1 MKKLK
6 FIAVFL
12 VLLTTSC
19 YIPQTKPND
28 FDEFWENS
36 LKGLGDKVI
45 FEVVKDSLIGNKR
58 LTINK
63 IKSFQ
68 DVDIYA
74 YVCEPI
80 ENGNYPVFVKFNVF
94 GRGHTDASTLP
105 SEWFLKEANNINM
118 VVDVRGQGL
127 STDQIGFEG
136 YLTNGLE
143 DKNDFIYRGAF
154 LDAVKA
160 IDFISQNER
169 CDGNIVVTGESQGG
183 TFSMVATALNKKVTM
198 CLAGFPF
205 LTDIHSYDKRKWP
218 MKIWIHQAL
227 RQNIDYD
234 DLYTNLSY
242 FDVLN
247 FADKIDAPVFIKVQ
261 EADTLTPKEGAIKLF
276 ESIKVNKKELYLD
289 PCEGQGCSDTS
300 QEAKKRE
307 QIFIKNNLSH
317 TS

>member
-6 FIAVFL
+6 FIVVFL
-12 VLLTTSC
+12 VLSVTSC
-19 YIPQTKPND
+19 YTPQTKPND

-36 LKGLGDKVI
+36 LEELGNKVV

-80 ENGNYPVFVKFNVF
+80 ENGKYSVFVKFNVF
-94 GRGHTDASTLP
+94 GRGHTDTSTLP
-105 SEWFLKEANNINM
+105 SEWFLKETNSINM
-118 VVDVRGQGL
+118 VVDIRGQGL
-127 STDQIGFEG
+127 STGQIGFDG
-136 YLTNGLE
+136 YLTNGFG
-143 DKNDFIYRGAF
+143 DKDSFIFKGTY

-160 IDFISQNER
+160 IDFIAQNEKG
-169 CDGNIVVTGESQGG
+169 DGNIIVSGGNQGG
-183 TFSMVATALNKKVTM
+183 TLSIVATALNKKVTM

-218 MKIWIHQAL
+218 MKIWIHQAVQ
-227 RQNIDYD
+227 QNIDYD
-234 DLYTNLSY
+234 DLYTSLSY

-247 FADKIDAPVFIKVQ
+247 FADKIDVPFFIKAQ

-276 ESIKVNKKELYLD
+276 ENIKVYKKELYLD
-289 PCEGQGCSDTS
+289 PCKGQGCSDTS
-300 QEAKKRE
+300 PEAKKRE
-307 QIFIKNNLSH
+307 QIFIKNNLTH